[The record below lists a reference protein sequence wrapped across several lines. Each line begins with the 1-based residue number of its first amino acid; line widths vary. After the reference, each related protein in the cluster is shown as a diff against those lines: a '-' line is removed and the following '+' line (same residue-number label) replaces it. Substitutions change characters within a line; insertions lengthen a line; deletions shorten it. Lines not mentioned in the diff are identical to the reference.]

1 MVAKYLLTY
10 MYNGDP
16 IGEIIPFKTMKEVKE
31 ELLKSLNG
39 EEFEETG
46 WEELSN
52 GIRVKHYYIEYNTY
66 SIVDLTKAK
75 YNK

>member
-16 IGEIIPFKTMKEVKE
+16 IGEIIPFKTMREAKE
-31 ELLKSLNG
+31 ELLERLNG
-39 EEFEETG
+39 EEFEETE
-46 WEELSN
+46 WVDLSN
-52 GIRVKHYYIEYNTY
+52 GIRAKHYYIEYNSF

-75 YNK
+75 YEE